1 MNVATPCRLGSK
13 GADLAGETGAD
24 SDINRSASDTSPR
37 PLHCLQ
43 LLSGTCAGV
52 FASVVRNCPVVGLHL
67 ISVGWW
73 SVSHSGGLP
82 VVRCAAPARSLHF
95 DTQETISM
103 NAEQLGAGAP
113 SVTSDS
119 ESSEPASASQWG
131 EALRDMHGSGA
142 EGAARPEL
150 LADWAAEDGQGQHED
165 RQVAVSRTRAWRG
178 TGDLNELLDLSSL
191 SLTALSA
198 PILAGVRRLNVDN
211 NQLASLPERLP
222 ETLQELD
229 ASGNRLT
236 HLPRLP
242 AGLQSLNVDHN
253 QLAGLPEPLP
263 AALEWLSAS
272 YNRLTRLPET
282 VPHHL
287 IWFGASDNLLTNVP
301 ETLLTQLGGESSVN
315 LENNPLADWVQAG
328 LAAAM
333 HAGHYAGPQ
342 VFFSITPGAV
352 QLQPRSLQ
360 EVAADWLEGEP
371 TAMSTWQHFA
381 HEAGAADYARFLDR
395 LRGTVNYHHEAF
407 RQAVADDLR
416 QAAVRPRLREQYF
429 ELASGANASCEDRI
443 TLVWNGMQTARLNAD
458 VEDGVYDGRL
468 GELLQNGRVMF
479 RLEALDGIARERVNS
494 LRRAD
499 PDVDE
504 IEVYLAYQ
512 TRLRDALELRH
523 TAPDMRFMNV
533 SHVTE
538 GDVARAEVLVR
549 EQEAAEFPDY
559 LAARWQPWESVVR
572 RIAPQDYADMQE
584 RLLDAMGV
592 QFETRLDERLAEH
605 GLTGDA
611 DAERVLGA
619 QIRDEIA
626 REIKGAVMHQV
637 LGKFGLKL

>member
-1 MNVATPCRLGSK
+1 
-13 GADLAGETGAD
+13 
-24 SDINRSASDTSPR
+24 
-37 PLHCLQ
+37 
-43 LLSGTCAGV
+43 
-52 FASVVRNCPVVGLHL
+52 
-67 ISVGWW
+67 
-73 SVSHSGGLP
+73 
-82 VVRCAAPARSLHF
+82 
-95 DTQETISM
+95 M

-113 SVTSDS
+113 SATSDS
-119 ESSEPASASQWG
+119 ESSEPGSAAASQWG

-165 RQVAVSRTRAWRG
+165 RQLAVSRTRAWRG

-301 ETLLTQLGGESSVN
+301 ETLLTRLGGESSVN

-499 PDVDE
+499 PDADVDD

-538 GDVARAEVLVR
+538 GDVARAEALVR

-619 QIRDEIA
+619 RIRDEIA